1 MRLSIRRATEEDAE
15 AILDVLNP
23 IIQAGTCTVMAQA
36 ISLEEEVDF
45 IRSFPDR
52 GVLHVALCEGS
63 GALLGLQDVVPIST
77 EPAFAH
83 VGAIS
88 TFVSI
93 GAQGKGIARSLSE
106 ATFQAARE
114 QGFTKLSAT
123 IRADNAR
130 AVAFYLRQGFT
141 IIGTAQR
148 HALTRGRYVDV
159 ILAER
164 LLA

>member
-1 MRLSIRRATEEDAE
+1 MRLFIRRAKEEDAE
-15 AILDVLNP
+15 AILDVLNS

-52 GVLHVALCEGS
+52 GVFHVALCEGS

-93 GAQGKGIARSLSE
+93 GAHGKGIARSS
-106 ATFQAARE
+106 ARLRSRPPE
-114 QGFTKLSAT
+114 SRASPSSARRSGRT
-123 IRADNAR
+123 TRAPSRSICGRTSGSSAR
-130 AVAFYLRQGFT
+130 RS
-141 IIGTAQR
+141 GTPW
-148 HALTRGRYVDV
+148 
-159 ILAER
+159 
-164 LLA
+164 